1 VPVRTVVAI
10 VVTNKDPAFHTFTY
24 QLTGQTYNHE
34 LLPGT
39 TTKFL
44 VFFDTAVSI
53 PYWCIPHQAMGM
65 TGTITVS

>member
-1 VPVRTVVAI
+1 M
-10 VVTNKDPAFHTFTY
+10 NKDSTLHTFTY
-24 QLTGQTYNHE
+24 DLGGQTYSHD

-44 VFFDTAVSI
+44 VFFDAAGSV
-53 PYWCIPHQAMGM
+53 PFWCIPHRAMGM